1 MLIADAVVSEPA
13 PNMLPAR
20 YAVSASEN
28 SNSFCFSNRYFP
40 NESVICSPRSCVT
53 GQRMVIGSVSGG
65 QMGMGAA
72 TYHLELNFF
81 QQPLE

>member
-1 MLIADAVVSEPA
+1 MLIADAVVSDPA

-20 YAVSASEN
+20 YAVSSSES

-40 NESVICSPRSCVT
+40 NESGICSPRACVT

-65 QMGMGAA
+65 EMGMGVA
-72 TYHLELNFF
+72 TYHLELNFLQLPF
-81 QQPLE
+81 E

>member
-1 MLIADAVVSEPA
+1 MLIADAVVSDPA

-40 NESVICSPRSCVT
+40 NESGICSPRACVP
-53 GQRMVIGSVSGG
+53 GQRMIIHLVSRGEMDIGNGNDYLPS
-65 QMGMGAA
+65 
-72 TYHLELNFF
+72 
-81 QQPLE
+81 

>member
-1 MLIADAVVSEPA
+1 MLIADPVVSDPA

-40 NESVICSPRSCVT
+40 NESGISSPRACVT

-65 QMGMGAA
+65 EMGMGVA
-72 TYHLELNFF
+72 TRHLELNFF
-81 QQPLE
+81 QKPLE